1 MDNYIYFIT
10 HAEPKKNISF
20 GHFFRCL
27 EIAKFLRKKGFNCFF
42 VLENPN
48 YVREILKKNKFK
60 SLNLN
65 KSFFNKFKID
75 KSIIIFDKFKYIKRQ
90 FKYFELAKKIIIFD
104 DFNKYNNSKKYL
116 RITTNLGY
124 LKYSNNH
131 VNSANFR
138 LSKFLNMKLNS
149 KKIKKNNF
157 LIFLGGSDI
166 KGNFKKIINLMDR
179 ENINKKYKFNFYL
192 GKGIK
197 NKYKN
202 HNNFYFHK
210 NDEKTLKNLIN
221 THNNIITNGGNTM
234 LEMVVEKK
242 KCLVFPSNYQEI
254 LNAKFLLKKKIIQIY
269 DNKIPFKANILKSV
283 NLNTKNIKNKN
294 LRLNVKY
301 IKSDFKKLFRLN

>member
-27 EIAKFLRKKGFNCFF
+27 EIAKFLRKKGFKCFF
-42 VLENPN
+42 VLDNPN
-48 YVREILKKNKFK
+48 YVKEILKKYKFQ

-65 KSFFNKFKID
+65 KLFFYKFKIE
-75 KSIIIFDKFKYIKRQ
+75 KSIIIFDKFKYTKSQ
-90 FKYFELAKKIIIFD
+90 FKHFELAKKIIIFD
-104 DFNKYNNSKKYL
+104 DFNKYNNS
-116 RITTNLGY
+116 TNLGY

-138 LSKFLNMKLNS
+138 LSKFLNTKLNS

-166 KGNFKKIINLMDR
+166 KNNFKKIINLITR
-179 ENINKKYKFNFYL
+179 EKINKKFKFNFYL
-192 GKGIK
+192 GRGIK
-197 NKYKN
+197 SKYKN
-202 HNNFYFHK
+202 YNNFYFHK
-210 NDEKTLKNLIN
+210 NNEKTLKNLIN

-234 LEMVVEKK
+234 LEMIVEKK
-242 KCLVFPSNYQEI
+242 KCLVFPSNSQEI
-254 LNAKFLLKKKIIQIY
+254 LNAKFLLKRKIIQVY
-269 DNKIPFKANILKSV
+269 NNKISFKANMLRSV
-283 NLNTKNIKNKN
+283 SLNTKNAKNKN

-301 IKSDFKKLFRLN
+301 IKSDFNKLFRLN